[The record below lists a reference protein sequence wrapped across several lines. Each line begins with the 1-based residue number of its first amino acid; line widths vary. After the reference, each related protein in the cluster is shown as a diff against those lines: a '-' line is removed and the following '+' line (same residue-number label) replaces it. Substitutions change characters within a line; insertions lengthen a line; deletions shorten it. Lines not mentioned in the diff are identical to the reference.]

1 MPECSTSVSRRCDER
16 PIFVFVIHDTNRN
29 EMSASGASNTAGYP
43 KHGPTSR
50 CFNAPK
56 HVCKALNPSSKCGPA
71 AVTYWCKHKTFI
83 IRDSESNRLYRS
95 YFAQL
100 VSDGESIVSVQLLD
114 DDVLKITC
122 LERNAFGSR
131 AKVGIERLGGHSN
144 ISEQRKWQ
152 HTQPQPQRQHARVD
166 TCEQPYD
173 VSTLPYRLNARIL

>member
-1 MPECSTSVSRRCDER
+1 MSDPSLCLLYMTQTEMRCQPEEQATQ
-16 PIFVFVIHDTNRN
+16 
-29 EMSASGASNTAGYP
+29 AGYP

-152 HTQPQPQRQHARVD
+152 HTQPQPQRQQNSRSKRAIQYTGRHV
-166 TCEQPYD
+166 
-173 VSTLPYRLNARIL
+173 